1 MRPCK
6 CYEKRKDQKRRKW
19 RKQRKKKKAGNEPKF
34 AFGERVTLKSNFVLS
49 TTVFIIC
56 HMQHHSFFR
65 YQWKPRS
72 QKKFK
77 LGVTEKD
84 WVDYLNYL
92 LNMATQT
99 TDQQNALKDA
109 MARAKQV
116 HT

>member
-1 MRPCK
+1 MKKERIK
-6 CYEKRKDQKRRKW
+6 KEGSEENKEKRRKLVMNQSSPLVTASPLN
-19 RKQRKKKKAGNEPKF
+19 RIFRFIDN
-34 AFGERVTLKSNFVLS
+34 RVYYSSHAT
-49 TTVFIIC
+49 
-56 HMQHHSFFR
+56 SFFLR